1 MRQRTVM
8 TLLALSL
15 LLTVCMLKKS
25 TLTPKASTIDLTIAV
40 VGTTPVLTQS
50 PDFHSID
57 LQEIK
62 GDLRQYDAVM
72 IMPEYL
78 HKAAGRD
85 YASVY
90 RKAHIPFFFIGSQ
103 KSIEPFLDPS
113 LSYEGSIS
121 VPNPTFAAGM
131 LYDDTQ
137 ETTWLFGEG
146 IERPNRSEQLRI
158 YQSIFQTIEQSHLAN

>member
-1 MRQRTVM
+1 MDGRMSRRTVM

-40 VGTTPVLTQS
+40 VGTAPVLTQS

-103 KSIEPFLDPS
+103 KSIEPFLNPS
-113 LSYEGSIS
+113 LSYEGSLNQLMRTQCDKKPLLHEQGLF
-121 VPNPTFAAGM
+121 VNVRFVRVLDAGTFGYHRRVR
-131 LYDDTQ
+131 LC
-137 ETTWLFGEG
+137 
-146 IERPNRSEQLRI
+146 
-158 YQSIFQTIEQSHLAN
+158 

>member
-1 MRQRTVM
+1 MDGRMSQRTVM

-40 VGTTPVLTQS
+40 VGTAPVLTQS
-50 PDFHSID
+50 PNLHSID

-103 KSIEPFLDPS
+103 KSIEPFLNPS
-113 LSYEGSIS
+113 LSYEGSLNQLMRTQCDKKPLLHEQGLF
-121 VPNPTFAAGM
+121 VNVRFVRVLDAGTFGYHRRVR
-131 LYDDTQ
+131 LC
-137 ETTWLFGEG
+137 
-146 IERPNRSEQLRI
+146 
-158 YQSIFQTIEQSHLAN
+158 